1 MAVAHIARH
10 TAVTPRGIPS
20 WTIPGGIS
28 VGLLFLLASRLE
40 QKWFLM
46 LFLGSLV
53 LTASLAFADKK
64 AYYLAL
70 LVGSLPLGVD
80 VNLYFHPSSVS
91 HSTYGFL
98 VRLSSVPLA
107 LLYLRWLAV
116 CLTRKLPLRIAPTG
130 LFPLTGFFLSA
141 CVSLFFA
148 KSFLFGAFDLFAL
161 ALSIFLFVYAASE
174 VRETKEVRLV
184 LAVLI
189 ASVALQ
195 GVIALGQHATEST
208 LGLDFFGAFRNLQS

>member
-28 VGLLFLLASRLE
+28 VGLLFLLAPRLQ
-40 QKWFLM
+40 QKWFLT

-53 LTASLAFADKK
+53 LTASLAFDKK

-116 CLTRKLPLRIAPTG
+116 CLTRKLPLRI
-130 LFPLTGFFLSA
+130 
-141 CVSLFFA
+141 
-148 KSFLFGAFDLFAL
+148 
-161 ALSIFLFVYAASE
+161 
-174 VRETKEVRLV
+174 
-184 LAVLI
+184 
-189 ASVALQ
+189 
-195 GVIALGQHATEST
+195 
-208 LGLDFFGAFRNLQS
+208 